1 MVKRRWIIWLFL
13 LGVLLTACTGNKAGT
28 KPPVSIRDALQ
39 IKAYAYNHETNSF
52 VLTTLE
58 PNEPVI
64 VRHGGTGMVNT
75 NLQFCF
81 EGGVCE
87 VTSDDEDIQLSI
99 GTDGSYWAE
108 GDLGDYRTYGFSFT
122 VGHEGYVTACPVAI
136 HKGWFSSGAQPELAM
151 EYDATHYTHNVGREY
166 YLTVKAKDFD
176 TTMVTARLKL
186 VQLADGYTSPK
197 DYRGDFTVE
206 LISYEYSDMYAIME
220 AEQ

>member
-1 MVKRRWIIWLFL
+1 MKQRWILWIL
-13 LGVLLTACTGNKAGT
+13 LLSVFLTACTGNQSGSEK
-28 KPPVSIRDALQ
+28 PVSIRDALQ
-39 IKAYAYNHETNSF
+39 IRAYAYHRETNSYTP
-52 VLTTLE
+52 TTLE
-58 PNEPVI
+58 LNEPI
-64 VRHGGTGMVNT
+64 ILRMGGSGMNNL

-87 VTSDDEDIQLSI
+87 VISDDEDIQLSI

-122 VGHEGYVTACPVAI
+122 VGHEGYITAYPVAI

-151 EYDATHYTHNVGREY
+151 EYDATQYTHNVGREY
-166 YLTVKAKDFD
+166 YITVKAKDFD
-176 TTMVTARLKL
+176 TTMITARLRL
-186 VQLADGYTSPK
+186 VQISDSYTAQE
-197 DYRGDFTVE
+197 DYRGDFTIE